1 MGPPERAPA
10 PPDPQEGWYAQRRVS
25 YEEGALGE
33 ADLAASPLEQF
44 QRWYGDAIAAHLAEP
59 NAMVLATTGPG
70 AGDGPP
76 GPTVRTVLL
85 KGVDGRGLR
94 FFTNVRSRKAR
105 QLAATP
111 RAAVVLPWVPLH
123 RQVAV
128 TGDAVLLPRAEAQE
142 YFASRPWDSRIGA
155 WASEQSQVVASREEL
170 ERRWEELAARW
181 PRGSDIPM
189 PDSWGGYLLVPDEV
203 EFWQGRRSRLHDRLV
218 YVRTREGGLDD
229 AGAWRVER
237 RQP

>member
-1 MGPPERAPA
+1 MGSPDGTPASPEA
-10 PPDPQEGWYAQRRVS
+10 QEGWYAQRRVS
-25 YEEGALGE
+25 YEEGSLLE
-33 ADLAASPLEQF
+33 ADLAPAPLEQF
-44 QRWYGDAIAAHLAEP
+44 QRWYGDALAAQLAEP

-70 AGDGPP
+70 AGAGR

-85 KGVDGRGLR
+85 KGVDGRGFR

-105 QLAATP
+105 QLAANP

-128 TGDAVLLPRAEAQE
+128 TGAAVELPRAEAQE

-155 WASEQSQVVASREEL
+155 WASRQSEVIASREQL
-170 ERRWEELAARW
+170 ERRWAELAQRW
-181 PRGSDIPM
+181 PRGSEIPL
-189 PDSWGGYLLVPDEV
+189 PECWGGYLVVPDEV

-218 YVRTREGGLDD
+218 YVRTRAGGLDD